1 MNCYHFNHCR
11 FGYYAGKL
19 TNITE
24 GKLFDNLH
32 KAFVQFSNI
41 KFKLYVK
48 QKSNIKKRV
57 ANAGVQGFSSHSIIV
72 DQEVIDLLDEEE
84 FLSIMYHEIRHIIGK
99 DDIHETIPLI
109 SVVLLPSLSNILLHN
124 LLLPKRLL
132 DVLAIVFTI
141 CILFGVLFILNL
153 FRKQEYRCD
162 LFASEKGNPRVLVN
176 ALIKLS
182 QFNNNYSGGCLL
194 RELLSTHP
202 SIHKKI
208 QRIKAFVQSNCR
220 DYLIND

>member
-1 MNCYHFNHCR
+1 
-11 FGYYAGKL
+11 
-19 TNITE
+19 
-24 GKLFDNLH
+24 LFDNLH

-57 ANAGVQGFSSHSIIV
+57 ANAGVQGFFSHSIIV
-72 DQEVIDLLDEEE
+72 EVIDLL
-84 FLSIMYHEIRHIIGK
+84 IGK
-99 DDIHETIPLI
+99 NNIHKTISLI

-124 LLLPKRLL
+124 LLMPKRLL
-132 DVLAIVFTI
+132 GVLAIVFTI

-153 FRKQEYRCD
+153 FRKQEYRYD
-162 LFASEKGNPRVLVN
+162 LFASGKGNPRVLFS

-182 QFNNNYSGGCLL
+182 QFNNNYSGECLL

>member
-57 ANAGVQGFSSHSIIV
+57 ANAGVQGFFSHSIIV
-72 DQEVIDLLDEEE
+72 EVIDLL
-84 FLSIMYHEIRHIIGK
+84 IGK
-99 DDIHETIPLI
+99 NNIHKTISLI

-153 FRKQEYRCD
+153 FRKQEYRYD
-162 LFASEKGNPRVLVN
+162 LFASGKGNPRVLFS

-182 QFNNNYSGGCLL
+182 QFNNNYSGECLL

>member
-57 ANAGVQGFSSHSIIV
+57 ANAGVQGFFSHSIIV
-72 DQEVIDLLDEEE
+72 EVIDLL
-84 FLSIMYHEIRHIIGK
+84 IGK
-99 DDIHETIPLI
+99 NNIHKTISLI

-124 LLLPKRLL
+124 LLMPKRLL
-132 DVLAIVFTI
+132 GVLAIVFTI

-153 FRKQEYRCD
+153 FRKQEYRYD
-162 LFASEKGNPRVLVN
+162 LFASGKGNPRVLFS

-182 QFNNNYSGGCLL
+182 QFNNNYSGECLL

>member
-57 ANAGVQGFSSHSIIV
+57 ANAGVQGFFSHSIIV
-72 DQEVIDLLDEEE
+72 EVIDLL
-84 FLSIMYHEIRHIIGK
+84 IGK
-99 DDIHETIPLI
+99 NNIHKTISLI

-202 SIHKKI
+202 SIHKRI
-208 QRIKAFVQSNCR
+208 QRKKAFVRSNCR
-220 DYLIND
+220 DYSINN